1 VTVVDASADHVEASL
16 DAGPTPLDLIVFGP
30 IRSVNIFEET
40 LERVAYTIKSG
51 IYPPGTRLPSERE
64 LAARLEVS
72 RATLREVNRA
82 LEQAGY
88 VELRRGRTGGA
99 FVLERPIEASRE
111 QARRVAREM
120 GDQLPAALDYRWA
133 VEPAAA
139 ALAALRA
146 DDSGVRQL
154 EERHAECLAVSGRAY
169 RGADVRFHGQV
180 ALLARSPTI
189 AAAVTGIQQELSD
202 LFSVTPVVES
212 VLRHSDDQHAAIVSA
227 IKSGDAGASRAAME
241 EHVKGTE
248 AFLRAFLT

>member
-120 GDQLPAALDYRWA
+120 AISCQ
-133 VEPAAA
+133 
-139 ALAALRA
+139 
-146 DDSGVRQL
+146 Q
-154 EERHAECLAVSGRAY
+154 
-169 RGADVRFHGQV
+169 
-180 ALLARSPTI
+180 RSTTGGPSSRPRRRSRRYAPTI
-189 AAAVTGIQQELSD
+189 AGSASWRSATQSALRSADGLTGERTFVSMAK
-202 LFSVTPVVES
+202 SPCWPGPRPS
-212 VLRHSDDQHAAIVSA
+212 PLR
-227 IKSGDAGASRAAME
+227 
-241 EHVKGTE
+241 
-248 AFLRAFLT
+248 